1 MTYKKYKVI
10 QVSEGAISTLLFGG
24 AKLPLEKIEQT
35 LNDYGSQGWSV
46 VFQVVEQKRF
56 LLFWKR
62 ESMIITFGQ

>member
-1 MTYKKYKVI
+1 MSYKEYKVI

-24 AKLPLEKIEQT
+24 TKLPIEKIEKT
-35 LNDYGSQGWSV
+35 LNDYGSRGWSV

-62 ESMIITFGQ
+62 

>member
-1 MTYKKYKVI
+1 MSYKEYKVI

-24 AKLPLEKIEQT
+24 AKLPIGKIEKT
-35 LNDYGSQGWSV
+35 LNDYGSRGWSV

-56 LLFWKR
+56 LFFWKR